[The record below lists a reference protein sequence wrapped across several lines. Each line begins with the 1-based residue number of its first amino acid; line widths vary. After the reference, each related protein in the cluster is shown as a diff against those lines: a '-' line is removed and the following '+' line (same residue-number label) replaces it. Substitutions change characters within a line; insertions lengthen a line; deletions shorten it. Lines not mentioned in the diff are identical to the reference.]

1 MPYIEALEL
10 NATYLSEFSLDKFV
24 HLKILCIYGNIEKDF
39 NYGLFDNLSN
49 QLEELKIAC
58 DFSNKRLVKF
68 FYGQTFPFLS
78 KLILYQ
84 SSITKI
90 EKEMFDAFP
99 SLLYLTIIKNKQL
112 RIIDPDAFS
121 NLKHHLCYLN
131 LSENRIKSIGKRH
144 FSGLNKLQTIDLSNN
159 RLERLRKDAFLSQ
172 VESLECLNLNNNKR
186 LKLDPK
192 LFDYLRNLK
201 PLDMKNFE

>member
-1 MPYIEALEL
+1 MPYIEALGL

-24 HLKILCIYGNIEKDF
+24 NLKILRIYGNIEKDF

-49 QLEELKIAC
+49 QLEELKIVC

-68 FYGQTFPFLS
+68 FYGHKFPFLS

-90 EKEMFDAFP
+90 EKKMFDAFP

-121 NLKHHLCYLN
+121 NLKHLCYLN

-144 FSGLNKLQTIDLSNN
+144 FSGLNRLQTIDLSNN

-172 VESLECLNLNNNKR
+172 VESLEYLNLNNNKSS
-186 LKLDPK
+186 KLDPK

-201 PLDMKNFE
+201 QLDL